1 MARYIRYLKNR
12 IRLDRRTFILYTV
25 LRALVLFCMIRQIFV
40 RNYEGV
46 GICLLSLLLFLAP
59 SFMEDNL
66 EIEIPPLFEGIIY
79 LFIFA
84 AEILGEVDH
93 FYINL
98 PGWDTMLHTING
110 FLCAAVGFSLIDLL
124 NRHSKRIQLSP
135 LYLCLVAFCF
145 SMTVGV
151 CWEFI
156 ECAGDLFFGQDMQ
169 KDFIVRQFQSVTLD
183 PTHSQIPIAVKDIEK
198 TVIYTASGKTYTIS
212 GGYLDI
218 GILDT
223 MKDLMVN
230 FIGALVFSLFGYR
243 YLKKAGRNPA
253 RYAKIAENLIVRAV
267 DKNGKPVKTVPVEE
281 DAPLPEEKTE
291 TENLSEQDKESGQG
305 GKTEDKGTEKKEE
318 QCPAPVEEEQKDRK
332 GHLRRLDRKLVSSG
346 HVLNFYHDVMELP
359 DGKKEIW
366 DFVAHRK
373 KGGACVVPV
382 LPDEK
387 ILLIRQFRPAIG
399 RETLELPA
407 GAKNSYEE
415 DTEVT
420 ALRELEEETGY
431 TCDQLTPLLK
441 LQTATAWCD
450 ESTAVYLAKPVEKKG
465 AQQLDEAEE
474 ISLES
479 YSPEELKRRIESG
492 EIQDS
497 KTVAGIL
504 AYLLEQKED

>member
-1 MARYIRYLKNR
+1 M
-12 IRLDRRTFILYTV
+12 RRKFWERWI
-25 LRALVLFCMIRQIFV
+25 
-40 RNYEGV
+40 
-46 GICLLSLLLFLAP
+46 
-59 SFMEDNL
+59 
-66 EIEIPPLFEGIIY
+66 
-79 LFIFA
+79 
-84 AEILGEVDH
+84 
-93 FYINL
+93 
-98 PGWDTMLHTING
+98 
-110 FLCAAVGFSLIDLL
+110 CAAVGFSLIDLL

-183 PTHSQIPIAVKDIEK
+183 PTHSQIPVAVKNIEK

-223 MKDLMVN
+223 MKDLLVN

-243 YLKKAGRNPA
+243 YLKKAGKNPA

-267 DKNGKPVKTVPVEE
+267 DKNGKPVETVPVEE
-281 DAPLPEEKTE
+281 GDPLPEEAGEEK
-291 TENLSEQDKESGQG
+291 KASGQG
-305 GKTEDKGTEKKEE
+305 RKTEEKGTEKKEE
-318 QCPAPVEEEQKDRK
+318 QRPAPDDEEKKERK
-332 GHLRRLDRKLVSSG
+332 WHLRRLDRKLVSSG
-346 HVLNFYHDVMELP
+346 HVLDFYHDVMELP

-382 LPDEK
+382 LPDGK

-415 DTEVT
+415 DTAVT

-441 LQTATAWCD
+441 LQTAVAWCD
-450 ESTAVYLAKPVEKKG
+450 ESTEVYLAEPVEKKG
-465 AQQLDEAEE
+465 VQQLDEAEE

-479 YSPEELKRRIESG
+479 YSPEELRRRIESG

>member
-12 IRLDRRTFILYTV
+12 IRLNRRTFILYTV

-84 AEILGEVDH
+84 AEILGEVDN

-183 PTHSQIPIAVKDIEK
+183 PTHSQIPIAVKNIEK

-223 MKDLMVN
+223 MKDLLVN

-243 YLKKAGRNPA
+243 YLKKAGKNPA
-253 RYAKIAENLIVRAV
+253 RYAKIAESLIVRAV
-267 DKNGKPVKTVPVEE
+267 DKNGKPVETVPVEE
-281 DAPLPEEKTE
+281 EPPLPEEAGEK
-291 TENLSEQDKESGQG
+291 KKASGQDR
-305 GKTEDKGTEKKEE
+305 KTEDKGTDKKEE
-318 QCPAPVEEEQKDRK
+318 QRPAPVDEEKKERK
-332 GHLRRLDRKLVSSG
+332 WHLRRLDRKLVSSG
-346 HVLNFYHDVMELP
+346 HVLDFYHDVMELP

-382 LPDEK
+382 LPDGK

-415 DTEVT
+415 DTAVT

-431 TCDQLTPLLK
+431 TCDQLIPLLK
-441 LQTATAWCD
+441 LQTAVAWCD
-450 ESTAVYLAKPVEKKG
+450 ESTAVYLAEPVEKKG
-465 AQQLDEAEE
+465 VQQLDEAEE

-479 YSPEELKRRIESG
+479 YSPEELRRRIESG

>member
-12 IRLDRRTFILYTV
+12 IRLNRRTFILYTV

-84 AEILGEVDH
+84 AEILGEVDN

-110 FLCAAVGFSLIDLL
+110 LLCAAVGFSLIDLL

-183 PTHSQIPIAVKDIEK
+183 PTHSQIPVAVKNIEK

-223 MKDLMVN
+223 MKDLLVN

-243 YLKKAGRNPA
+243 YLKKAGKNPA

-267 DKNGKPVKTVPVEE
+267 DKNGKPVETVPVEE
-281 DAPLPEEKTE
+281 GDPLPEEAGEEK
-291 TENLSEQDKESGQG
+291 KASGQG
-305 GKTEDKGTEKKEE
+305 MKTEEKGTEKKEE
-318 QCPAPVEEEQKDRK
+318 QRPVPDDEEKKERK
-332 GHLRRLDRKLVSSG
+332 WHVRRLDRKLVSSG
-346 HVLNFYHDVMELP
+346 HVLDFYHYVMEQQKK
-359 DGKKEIW
+359 KKEIW

-382 LPDEK
+382 LPDGK

-415 DTEVT
+415 DTAVT

-441 LQTATAWCD
+441 LQTAVAWCD
-450 ESTAVYLAKPVEKKG
+450 ESTEVYLAEPVEKKG
-465 AQQLDEAEE
+465 VQQLDEAEE

-479 YSPEELKRRIESG
+479 YSPEELRRRIESG

>member
-12 IRLDRRTFILYTV
+12 IRLNRRTFILYTV

-84 AEILGEVDH
+84 AEILGEVDN
-93 FYINL
+93 FYTNL

-183 PTHSQIPIAVKDIEK
+183 PTHSQIPVAVKNIEK

-223 MKDLMVN
+223 MKDLLVN

-243 YLKKAGRNPA
+243 YLKKAGKNPA

-267 DKNGKPVKTVPVEE
+267 DKNGKPVETVPVEE
-281 DAPLPEEKTE
+281 GDPLPEEAGEEK
-291 TENLSEQDKESGQG
+291 KASGQG
-305 GKTEDKGTEKKEE
+305 RKTEEKGTEKKEE
-318 QCPAPVEEEQKDRK
+318 QRPAPDDEEKKERK
-332 GHLRRLDRKLVSSG
+332 WHLRRLDRKLVSSG
-346 HVLNFYHDVMELP
+346 HVL
-359 DGKKEIW
+359 
-366 DFVAHRK
+366 DF
-373 KGGACVVPV
+373 
-382 LPDEK
+382 
-387 ILLIRQFRPAIG
+387 
-399 RETLELPA
+399 
-407 GAKNSYEE
+407 
-415 DTEVT
+415 
-420 ALRELEEETGY
+420 
-431 TCDQLTPLLK
+431 
-441 LQTATAWCD
+441 
-450 ESTAVYLAKPVEKKG
+450 
-465 AQQLDEAEE
+465 
-474 ISLES
+474 
-479 YSPEELKRRIESG
+479 
-492 EIQDS
+492 
-497 KTVAGIL
+497 
-504 AYLLEQKED
+504 